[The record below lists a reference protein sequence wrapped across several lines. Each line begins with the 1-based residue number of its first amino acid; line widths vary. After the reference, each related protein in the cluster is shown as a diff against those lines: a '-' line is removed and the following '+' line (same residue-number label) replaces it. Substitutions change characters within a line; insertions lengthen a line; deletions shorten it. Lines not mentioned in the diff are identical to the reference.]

1 MYTNAD
7 SLLNKRKELEVHIQR
22 AQPLSI
28 GITEVKPKNAKFDV
42 QLCEL
47 ALDGY
52 ELTSNVHEAGR
63 GVALYLHNSLKATRS
78 IVNDTIGFTESI
90 WAEVRL
96 PDEDRLLV
104 GCVYRSPSSND
115 INNDKVCQ
123 LMREAGEKR
132 CSHVLVLG
140 DFNYPKINWS
150 DSSCAEDP
158 VKPAYRFLESVHG
171 SYLVHVIE
179 PTRYRVNQNANT
191 SDLIFTNEEGMVK
204 EVEYGP
210 HLGASDHV
218 ILTFDFHCRTLLP
231 RELPERYLYDRG
243 QYDRLRNLMDIDW
256 TAELEDKST
265 QESWNLIVE
274 HLQTAIAASI
284 PMTRRRSRGKF
295 KPLWMN
301 GEALAKVKT
310 KRDTW
315 KRYKTP
321 RDERDYKV

>member
-22 AQPLSI
+22 AQPLLI

-52 ELTSNVHEAGR
+52 ELMSNLHE
-63 GVALYLHNSLKATRS
+63 VATRS

-96 PDEDRLLV
+96 PDADRLLV

-115 INNDKVCQ
+115 VNNDKLCQ

-140 DFNYPKINWS
+140 DFNYPEINWS

-158 VKPAYRFLESVHG
+158 VKPAYRFLESVHD
-171 SYLVHVIE
+171 SYLVQHVIE

-191 SDLIFTNEEGMVK
+191 LDLIFTNKEGMVK

-231 RELPERYLYDRG
+231 
-243 QYDRLRNLMDIDW
+243 
-256 TAELEDKST
+256 T
-265 QESWNLIVE
+265 
-274 HLQTAIAASI
+274 
-284 PMTRRRSRGKF
+284 
-295 KPLWMN
+295 
-301 GEALAKVKT
+301 EAKT
-310 KRDTW
+310 TDFAT
-315 KRYKTP
+315 
-321 RDERDYKV
+321 